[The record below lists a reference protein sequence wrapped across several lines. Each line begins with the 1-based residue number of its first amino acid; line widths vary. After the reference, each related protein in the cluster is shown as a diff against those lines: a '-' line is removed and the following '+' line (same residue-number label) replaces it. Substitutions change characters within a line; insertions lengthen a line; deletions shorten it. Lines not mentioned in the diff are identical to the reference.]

1 MAGSKGRGAGR
12 SSADEWVQAGF
23 AILAEDGFTS
33 LKIDTL
39 SARLGM
45 TKGSFYWHFTDM
57 AAYKAALVSAWAQWR
72 DDDHREFSDMQA
84 LPPRERLITMTAF
97 LVGPRQW
104 MLERAMREWA
114 RSDPAAARSVRAAD
128 RRARAAVRQAF
139 IDSGFDEDVAR
150 QRSEWLF
157 AIGIGALHLS
167 TAKSP
172 QFPLAQRQELVDFL
186 LRP

>member
-1 MAGSKGRGAGR
+1 MAGSERRGAGR
-12 SSADEWVQAGF
+12 SSSDEWLQAGF
-23 AILAEDGFTS
+23 EILAEDGFRS
-33 LKIDTL
+33 LKIDVL

-72 DDDHREFSDMQA
+72 DDDHRQFSELAA
-84 LPPRERLITMTAF
+84 LPARDRLIKMTAF
-97 LVGPRQW
+97 LVSPRQW

-114 RSDPAAARSVRAAD
+114 RTDRAAARSVRAAD
-128 RRARAAVRQAF
+128 HRARAAVRQAF
-139 IDSGFDEDVAR
+139 IDSGFSKEIAE
-150 QRSEWLF
+150 QRSAWLF

-167 TAKSP
+167 GSRSP
-172 QFPLAQRQELVDFL
+172 QFPLAERQELVDFM